1 MFTDMLQMFAD
12 VANNINGGLV
22 GTLAGTGGY
31 GDVSNLN
38 VQTTATPGLSP
49 EMKEFYSKDLIELVE
64 AELVHN
70 QFAEHKP
77 LPKNSGKIIEWR
89 RWSNFRKALKPLQE
103 GVTPSGSTLEVT
115 PVTKKV
121 EQFGDY
127 STLSDVVQLT
137 AIDPLIVEYT
147 SKHASNARL
156 TLDTIAR
163 NELLNGTQ
171 VIYGGGKT
179 SRQALTSSDKLTPEL
194 VAKAVTQLKKQ
205 NAPKINGDYV
215 CIIHPSVSFDLMMSE
230 EWQNVKQYDP
240 KDLYN
245 GEIGKLYGVRF
256 VESTEAAVL
265 KGGALSSD
273 CRYLEVEKV
282 EDNTT
287 YTTIT
292 LKKAITGAERKAIYG
307 AEVLLWT
314 GTAYEIATLETLGSD
329 PAADASI
336 TTLNTTEP
344 IVADHVEVIYPG
356 GGGIETNN
364 ETTAVYPCIFL
375 GKGAYGDVELSG
387 GGMETI
393 VKPLGSGG
401 TEDPLNQ
408 RGTIGWKC
416 TGYGVKIL
424 IPEYIVRVEVGST
437 CSGTDEAN

>member
-1 MFTDMLQMFAD
+1 MFDIQMFAD
-12 VANNINGGLV
+12 VANNINGSLV
-22 GTLAGTGGY
+22 GTIAGSGAY

-38 VQTTATPGLSP
+38 VQTTVTPGLSP

-89 RWSNFRKALKPLQE
+89 RWSNFKKALKPLQE
-103 GVTPSGSTLEVT
+103 GVTPSGSALEVT

-171 VIYGGGKT
+171 VIYGNNKE
-179 SRQALTSSDKLTPEL
+179 SRAALDPDDDHLTPEL

-215 CIIHPSVSFDLMMSE
+215 CIIHPSVAFDLMRSE

-245 GEIGKLYGVRF
+245 GELGKLYGVRF

-265 KGGALSSD
+265 KGGPLSNDSRALD
-273 CRYLEVEKV
+273 VIGIEAGL
-282 EDNTT
+282 TGT
-287 YTTIT
+287 A
-292 LKKAITGAERKAIYG
+292 LKLAKPLTAAEATAIAE

-314 GTAYEIATLETLGSD
+314 GAAYEEATLGDTSYDAATDTLETS
-329 PAADASI
+329 A
-336 TTLNTTEP
+336 P
-344 IVADHVEVIYPG
+344 IEATNVDRIYPG
-356 GGGIETNN
+356 GGGIETDT
-364 ETTAVYPCIFL
+364 ESTAVYPCIFL

-401 TEDPLNQ
+401 SADPLNQ

-424 IPEYIVRVEVGST
+424 IPEYIVRVEVTSSYST
-437 CSGTDEAN
+437 VDEAN